1 MKKFYIL
8 FLLTFFYSINAQT
21 FDFQSGQDQYGWI
34 SGGGG
39 ITDANLSITSEGLVV
54 SWAAPGDVG
63 SGNWESGRKP
73 KLKHI
78 NANVD
83 ADVNKILSM
92 TLYNNSNLVT
102 RIRVIH
108 FKGLNGTDP
117 TSSAGAQ
124 ARYASFDIPALT
136 DLQETFYYDL
146 TNADWIN
153 YNNAIEDET
162 ELDMD
167 HIQIQFVTASPANG
181 FLNSEG
187 SITIHSMAFIN
198 EIPSEERVDYNF
210 NNDVEGFIGQNGVS
224 VSQSADN
231 LILNISDTS
240 PYPKL
245 TQSGSF
251 AVNADAYK
259 YATVFLSENN
269 SPKSRM
275 TFVSPQGGNQFVSAD
290 ITPNST
296 TAQEINFDLSALDNW
311 NGIINNFAFQIIEP
325 TEEGA
330 PLISSGIANIDR
342 ILFLTENPLSINQ
355 VSFEQNLKVFP
366 NPVKDILNI
375 QSTSAVRALNVLNLL
390 GQEVLR
396 QGGAYRTI
404 NVSSLSPGLYILK
417 TEHINGRKAT
427 RKFIIE

>member
-8 FLLTFFYSINAQT
+8 FLLTISYSITAQT

-39 ITDANLSITSEGLVV
+39 ITDADLSITSEGLVV
-54 SWAAPGDVG
+54 SWSDPGVD
-63 SGNWESGRKP
+63 NWQNGRKP
-73 KLKHI
+73 KLKHTD
-78 NANVD
+78 ANID
-83 ADVNKILSM
+83 ADMNKIFAI
-92 TLYNNSNLVT
+92 TLYNTSNLVT
-102 RIRVIH
+102 RVRVIH

-117 TSSAGAQ
+117 NSSAGAE
-124 ARYASFDIPALT
+124 ARYASFDIPAT
-136 DLQETFYYDL
+136 TGAQETFYYDL
-146 TNADWIN
+146 TNVDWIN

-162 ELDMD
+162 DLDMD

-181 FLNSEG
+181 FLTSEG
-187 SITIHSMAFIN
+187 SITIHSMSFIN

-210 NNDVEGFIGQNGVS
+210 DNDVEGFIGQNGVS
-224 VSQSADN
+224 VSQSGGN
-231 LILNISDTS
+231 LVLNITETS

-275 TFVSPQGGNQFVSAD
+275 TFVSPQGGNQFVSAN

-296 TAQEINFDLSALDNW
+296 TAQEVNFDLSALDNW

-330 PLISSGIANIDR
+330 PLTSSGTANIDR
-342 ILFLTENPLSINQ
+342 ILFSTENPLSVNQ
-355 VSFEQNLKVFP
+355 FSLEQNLRVFP
-366 NPVKDILNI
+366 NPAKDILNI
-375 QSTSAVRALNVLNLL
+375 QSASAVRTLRVLNVL

-396 QGGAYRTI
+396 QSGAARAI
-404 NVSSLSPGLYILK
+404 NLSSLTPGLYILK
-417 TEHINGRKAT
+417 TEHNNGGKAT
-427 RKFIIE
+427 RKFIIQ

>member
-1 MKKFYIL
+1 MRKFYIL
-8 FLLTFFYSINAQT
+8 FLLILSYPLTAQT
-21 FDFQSGQDQYGWI
+21 FDFQNVQDQFGWV

-39 ITDANLSITSEGLVV
+39 ITDADLSITSEGLVV
-54 SWAAPGDVG
+54 SWAAPG
-63 SGNWESGRKP
+63 ESSWQNGRKP

-83 ADVNKILSM
+83 ADMNKIFSM
-92 TLYNNSNLVT
+92 TLHNTSNSVT
-102 RIRVIH
+102 RVRVIH

-117 TSSAGAQ
+117 TSSNGSE

-136 DLQETFYYDL
+136 DPQETFYYDL
-146 TNADWIN
+146 TNADWVN
-153 YNNAIEDET
+153 YNNEIET
-162 ELDMD
+162 ETDLDMD

-210 NNDVEGFIGQNGVS
+210 ESNVEGFIGQNGVS
-224 VSQSADN
+224 VSHSADH
-231 LILNISDTS
+231 LILNISENS

-251 AVNADAYK
+251 AVNADVYK
-259 YATVFLSENN
+259 YATIFLSENN

-296 TAQEINFDLSALDNW
+296 TAQEVNFDLSALDNW
-311 NGIINNFAFQIIEP
+311 YGMINNFAFQIIQP
-325 TEEGA
+325 AEEGA
-330 PLISSGIANIDR
+330 PLTSSGIVNIDR
-342 ILFLTENPLSINQ
+342 ILFSTENPLSVNQ
-355 VSFEQNLKVFP
+355 FSLEQNLRVFP
-366 NPVKDILNI
+366 NPAKDILNI
-375 QSTSAVRALNVLNLL
+375 QSASAVRTLRVLNVL

-396 QGGAYRTI
+396 QSGAYRTI

-417 TEHINGRKAT
+417 TEHINGGKAT
-427 RKFIIE
+427 RKFIIQ

>member
-1 MKKFYIL
+1 MKNFYIL
-8 FLLTFFYSINAQT
+8 FLLTISYSITAQT

-39 ITDANLSITSEGLVV
+39 ITDADLSITSEGLVV
-54 SWAAPGDVG
+54 SWSDPGVD
-63 SGNWESGRKP
+63 NWQNGRKP
-73 KLKHI
+73 KLKHT

-83 ADVNKILSM
+83 ADMNKIFGI
-92 TLYNNSNLVT
+92 TLHNTSNLVT
-102 RIRVIH
+102 RVRVIH

-117 TSSAGAQ
+117 TSSSGTH
-124 ARYASFDIPALT
+124 ARYASFDIPAT
-136 DLQETFYYDL
+136 TGAQETFYYDL
-146 TNADWIN
+146 TNVDWIN

-162 ELDMD
+162 DLDMD

-181 FLNSEG
+181 FLTSEG
-187 SITIHSMAFIN
+187 SITIHSMSFIN

-210 NNDVEGFIGQNGVS
+210 SENVEGFIGQNGVS
-224 VSQSADN
+224 VSQSGGN
-231 LILNISDTS
+231 LVLDISDTS

-275 TFVSPQGGNQFVSAD
+275 TFVSPQGGNQFVATD

-296 TAQEINFDLSALDNW
+296 TAQEVNFDLSALDNW
-311 NGIINNFAFQIIEP
+311 NGMINNFAFQIIEP

-330 PLISSGIANIDR
+330 PLTSSGNANIDR
-342 ILFLTENPLSINQ
+342 ILFSTENPLSVNQ
-355 VSFEQNLKVFP
+355 FSLEQNLRVFP
-366 NPVKDILNI
+366 NPAKDILNI
-375 QSTSAVRALNVLNLL
+375 QSASAVRTLRVLNVL

-396 QGGAYRTI
+396 QSGAYRTI

-417 TEHINGRKAT
+417 TEHINGGKAT
-427 RKFIIE
+427 RKFIIQ

>member
-1 MKKFYIL
+1 MKNFYIL
-8 FLLTFFYSINAQT
+8 FLLTISYSITAQT

-39 ITDANLSITSEGLVV
+39 ITDADLSITSEGLVV
-54 SWAAPGDVG
+54 SWSDPGVD
-63 SGNWESGRKP
+63 NWQNGRKP
-73 KLKHI
+73 KLKHT

-83 ADVNKILSM
+83 ADMNKIFGI
-92 TLYNNSNLVT
+92 TLHNTSNSVT
-102 RIRVIH
+102 RVRVIH

-117 TSSAGAQ
+117 NSSTGAQ
-124 ARYASFDIPALT
+124 ARYASFDIPAIT
-136 DLQETFYYDL
+136 GAQETFYYDL
-146 TNADWIN
+146 TNVDWIN

-162 ELDMD
+162 DLDMD

-181 FLNSEG
+181 FLTSEG
-187 SITIHSMAFIN
+187 SITIHSMSFIN

-210 NNDVEGFIGQNGVS
+210 SENVEGFIGQNGVS
-224 VSQSADN
+224 VSQSGGN
-231 LILNISDTS
+231 LVLDISDTS

-275 TFVSPQGGNQFVSAD
+275 TFVSPQGGNQFVATD

-296 TAQEINFDLSALDNW
+296 TAQEVNFDLSALDNW
-311 NGIINNFAFQIIEP
+311 NGMINNFAFQIIEP

-330 PLISSGIANIDR
+330 PLTSSGNANIDR
-342 ILFLTENPLSINQ
+342 ILFSTENPLSVNQ
-355 VSFEQNLKVFP
+355 FSLEQNLRVFP
-366 NPVKDILNI
+366 NPAKDILNI
-375 QSTSAVRALNVLNLL
+375 QSASAVRTLRVLNVL

-396 QGGAYRTI
+396 QSGAYRTI

-417 TEHINGRKAT
+417 TEHINGGKAT
-427 RKFIIE
+427 RKFIIQ